1 MVSAGALGLLFLA
14 GPCTSLKLGT
24 LDSAQDDTSL
34 KAKKTNLPPPKAEE
48 LPATNLCPRVTSL
61 HGPFM
66 QITSIWPQA
75 LKLLRFH
82 NLCLNWR
89 CHSVHQVCRNEYIH
103 LGDIKMP
110 SQFFFT
116 SPASSFT
123 ISFPDHEPYWDAAMC
138 SALVQCHLQPSNF
151 ISISSPYLAPQ
162 SQAMWPLLSTR
173 SASPMHLTPVHRPQ
187 VQRILFPHLLKT
199 LWHSIEVV
207 LFQTV
212 NCLKDEKWGT
222 VQIQGD

>member
-151 ISISSPYLAPQ
+151 ISISSPY
-162 SQAMWPLLSTR
+162 
-173 SASPMHLTPVHRPQ
+173 
-187 VQRILFPHLLKT
+187 
-199 LWHSIEVV
+199 
-207 LFQTV
+207 
-212 NCLKDEKWGT
+212 
-222 VQIQGD
+222 